1 MMGVSDYLQETGL
14 SADPFADAEDEALF
28 FETPQLT
35 QRLNLVHHLVR
46 YSDLLLL
53 VTGPTGAGKT
63 TLFNQLTADPAE
75 PWHVSVVEADVEMG
89 AKRLWQKALEGFDI
103 PPPEAA
109 GGRPAALRPYLEQW
123 RRRAQTAVLAIDEA
137 HLLPLPALS
146 EVLRAAGEMAE
157 LRLRIVLLGEPQ
169 VERLMTD
176 IAYDGPGRT
185 IVHVVDV
192 SPLTDSQTAE
202 YIGFRLKRAGLEE
215 SGLFPATTVRRLQ
228 RECEGLPGALNQRAR
243 DILADRLAAGGPPSP
258 ETAPAREAPRRRRR
272 LGLPAILALVA
283 VAGLITWLALGPTG
297 APPPE
302 PLPLPPPAE
311 PRITPSPPVAARTPA
326 PDVAAIE
333 RHAPPAAVR
342 VIPLTAPAAE
352 PAESETPGPPAAA
365 AEAEPSAPPE
375 PVANEAP
382 AKGTPAEKAIVTQAP
397 PTAERPTPIPPSAGP
412 GDAWLLAQ
420 KPDHY
425 TIQLTGTR
433 ERQAALDFIG
443 EHGLAGKAVWFRTLH
458 QKQDWYVVVSGVY
471 PSRDAA
477 VQGIAKLPETLRRH
491 RPWARSFASIQL
503 SMRDA
508 GGTP

>member
-1 MMGVSDYLQETGL
+1 MGVSDYLQETGL
-14 SADPFADAEDEALF
+14 SADPFADVEDETLF

-75 PWHVSVVEADVEMG
+75 PWHVSVVEADVEIG
-89 AKRLWQKALEGFDI
+89 AQRLWQKALEGFDI

-109 GGRPAALRPYLEQW
+109 GGRPTALKPYLERW
-123 RRRAQTAVLAIDEA
+123 HRRAQTAVLAIDEA
-137 HLLPLPALS
+137 HLLPRPALS
-146 EVLRAAGEMAE
+146 AVLRAAGEMAE

-169 VERLMTD
+169 LEQLLTD
-176 IAYDGPGRT
+176 ITYHGPRRT

-192 SPLTDSQTAE
+192 PPLTELQTAE
-202 YIGFRLKRAGLEE
+202 YIGFRLRRAGLEE
-215 SGLFPATTVRRLQ
+215 SGLFPATTVRRLH

-243 DILADRLAAGGPPSP
+243 DILANRLAAGEPPSP
-258 ETAPAREAPRRRRR
+258 ETAPTHEARRRRR
-272 LGLPAILALVA
+272 RVGLPAILALVT
-283 VAGLITWLALGPTG
+283 VAGLLSWLALGPTG

-302 PLPLPPPAE
+302 SLPLPPPAE
-311 PRITPSPPVAARTPA
+311 PRITPSPPVSERPPA
-326 PDVAAIE
+326 PDIAAPV
-333 RHAPPAAVR
+333 RHAPPAPVR
-342 VIPLTAPAAE
+342 VIPLTAPAPEPPEGGTPGPSATAPEAE
-352 PAESETPGPPAAA
+352 PAETVAKETPAKPT
-365 AEAEPSAPPE
+365 PSE
-375 PVANEAP
+375 KTIVAQAP
-382 AKGTPAEKAIVTQAP
+382 A
-397 PTAERPTPIPPSAGP
+397 TAERPTAAFPSAGP

-420 KPDHY
+420 KPEQY
-425 TIQLTGTR
+425 TVQLTGTR

-443 EHGLAGKAVWFRTLH
+443 DHGLAGKAVWFRTLH

-477 VQGIAKLPETLRRH
+477 VEGIAKLPETLRRH
-491 RPWARSFASIQL
+491 RPWSRSFASIQQ
-503 SMRDA
+503 SIRDA